1 MEILS
6 VEAVARNGKYQ
17 IFPLEISGL
26 DVVVLDILGKIPP
39 KKSKLLV
46 VLLNTARR
54 KEGRKEGRKKEKRKS
69 RISRALLLIK
79 CESSREIF
87 TKVIS

>member
-26 DVVVLDILGKIPP
+26 DAVVLDILGKIPP
-39 KKSKLLV
+39 YIV
-46 VLLNTARR
+46 
-54 KEGRKEGRKKEKRKS
+54 
-69 RISRALLLIK
+69 
-79 CESSREIF
+79 
-87 TKVIS
+87 